1 MITKLYLKNFRQH
14 RELTLDLQPG
24 FTALRGQNE
33 AGKST
38 ALEAI
43 MFALFGIRACR
54 NNDITTWGEQEKSV
68 KVELWLMLNGEE
80 LHISRSKLAA
90 EINYVGQTV
99 TGQTECTKF
108 IESQLQL
115 QPGLGPKLMIAGQ
128 QDIQG
133 VLTQKGGQAATELIE
148 GLADLEV
155 IDRIISGLQAKYPTG
170 NTKLIENR
178 VETAGNMII
187 GRKDKISQLILDA
200 VLLPTDEDIG
210 REDIVVDELRQQYV
224 NLGEE
229 LAVVKQERDE
239 ANATN
244 DTRAKVIRRL
254 HAAED
259 NLKGL
264 EASRTALG
272 NDAPPAPEG
281 ELDTEV
287 LEAGIR
293 QLKAKQKHFG
303 LYTEFMEEKA
313 TAVEALYEGSRAELK
328 AEISELT
335 EKLEAAK
342 ADVAAIPQRIETLLA
357 KKVSASVCGFCAKDV
372 SQFPEVAEKNAEL
385 DKQIDVQ
392 RAELLRCKG
401 EVATMSD
408 LLIELRT
415 KLNKV
420 SLIGWYDRNPN
431 SFTIDATVCPEIV
444 NWNGEPPADL
454 KGEILEME
462 NQLAAVNRWK
472 VADAQYRK
480 QQGNLD
486 RQIAEAKHLL
496 YAEQEAVAALPPCLD
511 TVKLS
516 AAVDKLHDDQ
526 LATAKA
532 LETAKERV
540 AAMKDQVKEHTQKLA
555 EARQSL
561 LDAEMQLAEAK
572 EELEEITFNNNLIK
586 KLRTVRPE
594 IANKI
599 WSSVLGAVSHYF
611 STMRGTKSVVSKL
624 EDVFLVDGS
633 PVTSYSGSTQDVLG
647 LALRIA
653 LIRTFLPTCDF
664 MLLDEPFAA
673 CDDGRQTT
681 ALGFLAGAGFKQLL
695 VITHED
701 ISESVAD
708 NLVTL

>member
-133 VLTQKGGQAATELIE
+133 VLTQKGGQAATEMIE

-210 REDIVVDELRQQYV
+210 REETAVDELRQQYV

-229 LAVVKQERDE
+229 LAVAKQERDE

-264 EASRTALG
+264 EASRTKLG
-272 NDAPPAPEG
+272 DDAPPAPEG

-561 LDAEMQLAEAK
+561 LDAELQLAEAK

>member
-328 AEISELT
+328 AEISELV

-342 ADVAAIPQRIETLLA
+342 ADVATIPQRIETLLA

-431 SFTIDATVCPEIV
+431 NFTVDATVCPEIV
-444 NWNGEPPADL
+444 SWNGEPPTDL

>member
-90 EINYVGQTV
+90 EINYAGQTV

-133 VLTQKGGQAATELIE
+133 VLTQKGGQAATEMIE

-210 REDIVVDELRQQYV
+210 REETAVDELRQQYV
-224 NLGEE
+224 NLGED
-229 LAVVKQERDE
+229 LAVAKQERDE

-264 EASRTALG
+264 EASRTKLG
-272 NDAPPAPEG
+272 DDAPPAPEG

-293 QLKAKQKHFG
+293 QFKAKQKHFV

-313 TAVEALYEGSRAELK
+313 TAVEALYAGSRAELK
-328 AEISELT
+328 AEISELV

-342 ADVAAIPQRIETLLA
+342 ADVATIPQRIETLLA

-385 DKQIDVQ
+385 DKQISVQ
-392 RAELLRCKG
+392 RAELAHRKG
-401 EVATMSD
+401 EVATLSD
-408 LLIELRT
+408 QLIDLRT

-431 SFTIDATVCPEIV
+431 NFTVDATVCPEIV
-444 NWNGEPPADL
+444 SWNGEPPTDL

-472 VADAQYRK
+472 VADAQYSK

-695 VITHED
+695 IITHED
-701 ISESVAD
+701 VSETVAD
-708 NLVTL
+708 NLLTL

>member
-133 VLTQKGGQAATELIE
+133 VLTQKGGQAATEMIE

-210 REDIVVDELRQQYV
+210 REETAVDELRQQYV

-229 LAVVKQERDE
+229 LAVAKQERDE

-264 EASRTALG
+264 EASRTKLG
-272 NDAPPAPEG
+272 DDAPPAPEG

-293 QLKAKQKHFG
+293 QFKAKQKHFG

-561 LDAEMQLAEAK
+561 LDAELQLAEAK

>member
-54 NNDITTWGEQEKSV
+54 NNDICTWGEQEKSV

-90 EINYVGQTV
+90 EINYAGQTV

-133 VLTQKGGQAATELIE
+133 VLTQKGGQAATEMIE

-210 REDIVVDELRQQYV
+210 REETAVDELRQQYV

-229 LAVVKQERDE
+229 LAVAKQERDE

-264 EASRTALG
+264 ETSRTALG

-281 ELDTEV
+281 ELDIEV

-293 QLKAKQKHFG
+293 QFKAKQKHFV

-328 AEISELT
+328 AEISELV
-335 EKLEAAK
+335 EKLDVAK

-385 DKQIDVQ
+385 DKQINVQ
-392 RAELLRCKG
+392 RDELLRCKG
-401 EVATMSD
+401 EVATLSD
-408 LLIELRT
+408 QLIDLRT

-420 SLIGWYDRNPN
+420 SLVDWYDRNPN

-444 NWNGEPPADL
+444 NWKGEPPADL

-472 VADAQYRK
+472 VADAQYSK

-496 YAEQEAVAALPPCLD
+496 YTEQEAVAALPPCLD
-511 TVKLS
+511 TAKLS

-526 LATAKA
+526 LAIAKA
-532 LETAKERV
+532 LETTKERV

-561 LDAEMQLAEAK
+561 LDAELRLSEAK

>member
-133 VLTQKGGQAATELIE
+133 VLTQKGGQAATEMIE

-210 REDIVVDELRQQYV
+210 REETAVDELRQQYV

-229 LAVVKQERDE
+229 LAVAKQERDE

-264 EASRTALG
+264 EASRTKLG
-272 NDAPPAPEG
+272 DDAPPAPEG

-293 QLKAKQKHFG
+293 QFKAKQKHFV

-313 TAVEALYEGSRAELK
+313 TAVEALYAGSRAELK
-328 AEISELT
+328 AEISELV

-342 ADVAAIPQRIETLLA
+342 ADVATIPQRIETLLA

-385 DKQIDVQ
+385 DKQISVQ
-392 RAELLRCKG
+392 RAELAHRKG
-401 EVATMSD
+401 EVATLSD
-408 LLIELRT
+408 QLIDLRT

-431 SFTIDATVCPEIV
+431 NFTVDATVCPEIV
-444 NWNGEPPADL
+444 SWNGEPPTDL

-472 VADAQYRK
+472 VADAQYSK

-561 LDAEMQLAEAK
+561 LDAELQLSEAK

>member
-133 VLTQKGGQAATELIE
+133 VLTQKGGQAATEMIE

-187 GRKDKISQLILDA
+187 GRKDKISQLTLDA

-264 EASRTALG
+264 EASRTKLG
-272 NDAPPAPEG
+272 DDAPPAPEG